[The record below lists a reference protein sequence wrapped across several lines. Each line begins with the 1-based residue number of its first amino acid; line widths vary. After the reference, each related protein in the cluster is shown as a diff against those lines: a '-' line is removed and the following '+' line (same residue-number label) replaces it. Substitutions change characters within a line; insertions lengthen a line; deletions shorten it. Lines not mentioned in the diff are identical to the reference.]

1 MENKQKKYGL
11 LVLSI
16 VVFLLFILSIYLY
29 FKGNEIQE
37 KNVQQANQEQKSE
50 DTNMIKNELT
60 SEEQQTVLKYLEEN
74 ISDISTEKE
83 VLGGKFYITSL
94 DFLDG
99 NNAILEY
106 EDGHIALK
114 AEINFQY
121 IDENNITI
129 NKFEIIE

>member
-99 NNAILEY
+99 NNAVIEY

>member
-99 NNAILEY
+99 NNAVIEY

-114 AEINFQY
+114 AGINFQY

>member
-37 KNVQQANQEQKSE
+37 KNVQQVNQEQKSE

-121 IDENNITI
+121 VDENNITI

>member
-11 LVLSI
+11 LILSI

-37 KNVQQANQEQKSE
+37 KNVQQTNQEQRSE
-50 DTNMIKNELT
+50 NTNMVKNELS
-60 SEEQQTVLKYLEEN
+60 SEEQQIVLKYLEEN
-74 ISDISTEKE
+74 ISNISTEKE

-99 NNAILEY
+99 NNAIIEY

-114 AEINFQY
+114 AKINFQY
-121 IDENNITI
+121 VDENNITI

>member
-60 SEEQQTVLKYLEEN
+60 SK
-74 ISDISTEKE
+74 
-83 VLGGKFYITSL
+83 
-94 DFLDG
+94 
-99 NNAILEY
+99 NNKL
-106 EDGHIALK
+106 
-114 AEINFQY
+114 F
-121 IDENNITI
+121 
-129 NKFEIIE
+129 

>member
-1 MENKQKKYGL
+1 
-11 LVLSI
+11 
-16 VVFLLFILSIYLY
+16 
-29 FKGNEIQE
+29 
-37 KNVQQANQEQKSE
+37 
-50 DTNMIKNELT
+50 
-60 SEEQQTVLKYLEEN
+60 
-74 ISDISTEKE
+74 
-83 VLGGKFYITSL
+83 LGGKFYITSL

-99 NNAILEY
+99 NNAVIEY

>member
-1 MENKQKKYGL
+1 MKNKQKKYGL

-99 NNAILEY
+99 NNAVIEY

>member
-37 KNVQQANQEQKSE
+37 KNVQQVNQEQKSE

-99 NNAILEY
+99 NNAVIEY